1 MSFSCYK
8 SISAV
13 LQKIQIIY
21 KETDFIIETRF
32 NIPEY
37 FKNDIQIVIG
47 EGIVD
52 NSEFAICEN
61 LIYPVGL
68 RYLHVCEGS
77 LNVGT
82 RGTCPI
88 GP

>member
-1 MSFSCYK
+1 MYFSCYK

-61 LIYPVGL
+61 SVKI
-68 RYLHVCEGS
+68 S
-77 LNVGT
+77 F
-82 RGTCPI
+82 I
-88 GP
+88 QF

>member
-1 MSFSCYK
+1 MSFSCHK

-61 LIYPVGL
+61 LIYPVL
-68 RYLHVCEGS
+68 K
-77 LNVGT
+77 
-82 RGTCPI
+82 
-88 GP
+88 

>member
-1 MSFSCYK
+1 MYFSCYK

-61 LIYPVGL
+61 FIYPVL
-68 RYLHVCEGS
+68 K
-77 LNVGT
+77 
-82 RGTCPI
+82 
-88 GP
+88 

>member
-1 MSFSCYK
+1 MYFSCYK

-61 LIYPVGL
+61 SVKI
-68 RYLHVCEGS
+68 
-77 LNVGT
+77 
-82 RGTCPI
+82 
-88 GP
+88 